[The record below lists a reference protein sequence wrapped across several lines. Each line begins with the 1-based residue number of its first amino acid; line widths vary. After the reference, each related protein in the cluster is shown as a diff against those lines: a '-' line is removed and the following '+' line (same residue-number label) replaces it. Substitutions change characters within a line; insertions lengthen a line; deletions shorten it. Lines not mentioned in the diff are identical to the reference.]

1 MGAGHFS
8 DRAHRAVVQ
17 HTHLI
22 FVMRLITAQEL
33 LNVWEDG
40 HSSTSTRRALL
51 LLAAMHPGARQDALA
66 SLSIGQR
73 DAELL
78 RLRQALWGPRMAA
91 VAVCPACQERLDL
104 AVDIRDLLSM
114 ANSAADSAAN
124 SDEAG
129 ARSQAGEIS
138 LTQGDFRVAF
148 RIPTT
153 EDVLAAEEEED
164 VEAARSLILERCVL
178 AAEQV
183 GAHVSAL
190 ELPAEVVGGI
200 AERMAEADP
209 LADIQ
214 LKIDCPSCQ
223 HRWSAAF
230 DIVSF
235 LWKEIEAWARRI
247 LSEVHT
253 LASAYGWREAEILA
267 MSAVRRQSYLEMVGA

>member
-1 MGAGHFS
+1 MGAGHFG
-8 DRAHRAVVQ
+8 DRAYRTLVQ
-17 HTHLI
+17 HPHLI
-22 FVMRLITAQEL
+22 FVMRLITAAEL

-51 LLAAMHPGARQDALA
+51 LLAAMHPGASQDTLA
-66 SLSIGQR
+66 SLSIGRR

-91 VAVCPACQERLDL
+91 VAVCPACRERLDL
-104 AVDIRDLLSM
+104 AVDICDLLSL
-114 ANSAADSAAN
+114 ANSAEDGEPSPAD
-124 SDEAG
+124 
-129 ARSQAGEIS
+129 EIC
-138 LTQGDFRVAF
+138 LTHGDFRVAF

-153 EDVLAAEEEED
+153 EDALAAEAEED
-164 VEAARSLILERCVL
+164 VDAARSLILERCL
-178 AAEQV
+178 LTAEQA
-183 GAHVSAL
+183 GAQVSAL

-200 AERMAEADP
+200 AESMAQADP

-253 LASAYGWREAEILA
+253 LAWAYGWREAEILA
-267 MSAVRRQSYLEMVGA
+267 LSAIRRQFYLEMVGT

>member
-8 DRAHRAVVQ
+8 DRAHRTVVQ
-17 HTHLI
+17 HPHLI
-22 FVMRLITAQEL
+22 FVMRLITAAEL

-51 LLAAMHPGARQDALA
+51 LLAALHPGASQPALA

-78 RLRQALWGPRMAA
+78 RLRQALWGARMAA
-91 VAVCPACQERLDL
+91 VAVCPACGERLDL
-104 AVDIRDLLSM
+104 AVDIRDLLSR
-114 ANSAADSAAN
+114 ANSA
-124 SDEAG
+124 EEG
-129 ARSQAGEIS
+129 ERTLAGEIS
-138 LTQGDFRVAF
+138 LTHGDFRVAF

-153 EDVLAAEEEED
+153 EDALAAEDEED
-164 VEAARSLILERCVL
+164 VEAARSLILERCLL
-178 AAEQV
+178 AAEQA
-183 GAHVSAL
+183 GAHVSAP

-209 LADIQ
+209 LADIR

-235 LWKEIEAWARRI
+235 LWKEIEVWARRI

-253 LASAYGWREAEILA
+253 LAWAYGWREAEILA
-267 MSAVRRQSYLEMVGA
+267 MSAMRRRFYLEMVGT